1 MLRDKSALI
10 DILNS
15 CESIER
21 FIRNKSKDDFDNDE
35 MMQEAVIRKIEII
48 GEATNR
54 VSEDL
59 KNRYPDFPWK
69 NMRAMRNIMI
79 HMYDELELD
88 IVWSTA
94 TNDIPLLQN
103 RVKELIPLVEE

>member
-1 MLRDKSALI
+1 MFRDKSSLI

-21 FIRNKSKDDFDNDE
+21 FIGNKSKNDFYNDE
-35 MMQEAVIRKIEII
+35 MMQEAIIRKIEII

-69 NMRAMRNIMI
+69 KMIAMGNIMI

>member
-1 MLRDKSALI
+1 MFRDKSSLI

-21 FIRNKSKDDFDNDE
+21 FIRNKSKNDFYNDE

-48 GEATNR
+48 GEAANR

-59 KNRYPDFPWK
+59 KNRFPDFPWK
-69 NMRAMRNIMI
+69 KMRAMRNIMI

>member
-1 MLRDKSALI
+1 MFRDKSSLI

-21 FIRNKSKDDFDNDE
+21 FIRNKSKNDFYNDE

-59 KNRYPDFPWK
+59 KNRFPDFPWK
-69 NMRAMRNIMI
+69 KMRAMRNIMI

-88 IVWSTA
+88 IVWGTA